1 MRPMDGSPTS
11 FGSSRAS
18 VFPHQGPASYV
29 QLDPGAAPV
38 LAAGGDV
45 VEAGPEAGMKYFDFL
60 TGGHSDSGTY
70 YVIAAP
76 TTQSGD
82 PAIPSKLGQP
92 STTYRLRWV
101 VTATGAEAAADLDL
115 SAEVVRLFALG
126 PK

>member
-1 MRPMDGSPTS
+1 MRPMDGYPTS

-18 VFPHQGPASYV
+18 VFPHQGPASYT

-60 TGGHSDSGTY
+60 VGGLSDSGTY
-70 YVIAAP
+70 DVRAAP

-82 PAIPSKLGQP
+82 PAVPSKLGQP
-92 STTYRLRWV
+92 GTTYRLLWIV
-101 VTATGAEAAADLDL
+101 VSTGAEAAAELDL
-115 SAEVVRLFALG
+115 SAEVVRLFAIG